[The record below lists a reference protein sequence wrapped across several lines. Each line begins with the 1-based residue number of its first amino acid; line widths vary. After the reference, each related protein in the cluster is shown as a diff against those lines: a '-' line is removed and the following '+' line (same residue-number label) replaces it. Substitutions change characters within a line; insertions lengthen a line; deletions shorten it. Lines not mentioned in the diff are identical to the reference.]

1 MPLTNRSSSSSRMDC
16 RSGIDM
22 PLLVNEKFDFDVSM
36 SPASSTDDE
45 NEVFVDQVSHIE
57 GSVSANITSQLED
70 GVGGVRV
77 SWSPLTGDHL
87 EAICEEAH
95 RLANHLQSS
104 EPSPAHCDDD
114 ETADVTSNPT
124 TESEQFV
131 QDTEVKLGMIGQ
143 AANVLSPV
151 KRQTF
156 CVQDSPMKQ
165 LPPAIQHSLQ
175 RGIISNTV
183 SSTSPATKSASS
195 TRPATKPASS
205 TRPATN
211 AGASSRLATNSTSS
225 IYPAT
230 KAPSSTCP
238 ATKAPSSSRPAPNT
252 PSSIRPA
259 TNSTSSIRPA
269 TDTPSSSR
277 PATDTPSSSRPA
289 TNSTS
294 SIRPATN
301 LTSSIRPAINTPSSS
316 RPAIKAPSS
325 TRPATK
331 APSTRPA
338 STARLSTS
346 SPVAKHGT
354 MLRGK
359 AVPGFGVTLPS
370 KPAAP
375 STYCS
380 ANKSRVEKTRL
391 QPPSK
396 AATGWSRSPN
406 SRPSSRAGSYE
417 DLLSDTASVASD
429 ISDSSLNSSMQGKR
443 TLAPPTKCMRNLSG
457 VKAPTLQ
464 RRRVTEKRNT
474 SSSSSSVSSFNSSM
488 SLSPATGKLNSSMS
502 LSASTVPA
510 PSSIRKPANQ
520 SRPQRSN
527 VCATAEPASSIA
539 GRRSLSN
546 QARKLSTPL
555 KRAEA
560 TPLQLTPNNK
570 RVSEKNTSIPAA
582 ASARLQSGL
591 KAKPKPQAMV
601 PSTPS
606 GIARGVRHGDGVS
619 SPDVSKMLK
628 PKRMMSAS
636 TVESVSQKPS
646 AGPQTLSAG
655 GCRSLQMKT
664 RRPSALPTPL
674 RSRTPAIHT
683 TTPTN
688 QLCPVRPPLTPDPD
702 HSSPRT
708 VSNCSPVSWDIQEA
722 EPVDAPDIQPFCLEE
737 EEEETPAA
745 PPSTA
750 PHPNHS
756 ESTDIGALSH
766 GESEPTRNPE
776 TQQLETVEES
786 NSKIQEVLLFDLPAP
801 TLQPP
806 EKLLIDLTSTPNL
819 IRSSNNSCTTT
830 QLIDLTSP
838 LMKWSPEDKKE
849 NSAPLINLSF

>member
-1 MPLTNRSSSSSRMDC
+1 
-16 RSGIDM
+16 M

-57 GSVSANITSQLED
+57 GSVSANIASQLED

-443 TLAPPTKCMRNLSG
+443 TLAPPTKVRHLFSVFCLLS
-457 VKAPTLQ
+457 
-464 RRRVTEKRNT
+464 
-474 SSSSSSVSSFNSSM
+474 
-488 SLSPATGKLNSSMS
+488 GKLNSSMS

-591 KAKPKPQAMV
+591 KAKPKPQALV

-606 GIARGVRHGDGVS
+606 GIARGVRHGD
-619 SPDVSKMLK
+619 DVSKMLK

-655 GCRSLQMKT
+655 GCRSLQMKA

-750 PHPNHS
+750 PHLDHS

-786 NSKIQEVLLFDLPAP
+786 NSKTQEVLLFDLPAP

-830 QLIDLTSP
+830 QY
-838 LMKWSPEDKKE
+838 EHEE
-849 NSAPLINLSF
+849 NLFTDCWFTDRFEEL